1 MKYLSNVAEVPYE
14 DVAIGYQ
21 NLRYVLSYIYNY
33 MERNESPGDRDPKIQ
48 AVFTKQI
55 EKVISILRKDGI
67 IKKLF
72 C

>member
-1 MKYLSNVAEVPYE
+1 
-14 DVAIGYQ
+14 
-21 NLRYVLSYIYNY
+21 